1 LLAALPDLCALKGN
15 SMKIVSANG
24 ASIPTLGFGTFRVP
38 GPDAE
43 RMVSNVLAA
52 GYRQIDT
59 AQIYGNEAEVGQA
72 LAGSG
77 VVRADV
83 FVTTKIWTE
92 HLAANR
98 LRASLEDSLAKLRT
112 DYVDL
117 TLIHWPSP
125 GAAVAVVES
134 MEALLAA
141 REAGLTRAIGVSNFP
156 IALLREAIAAVG
168 ADNIAT
174 NQVEL
179 HPFLQNRALD
189 AFMVDAGIHLT
200 AYMPL
205 AYGMVMTDP
214 TIARIAQAHRATP
227 AQVAL
232 AWAMAKGYAV
242 IPSSTKRA
250 NLESNLRARDL
261 ILSREDIAAID
272 ALDRGERLVS
282 PDFAPNWDR

>member
-1 LLAALPDLCALKGN
+1 MHTTLPQ
-15 SMKIVSANG
+15 
-24 ASIPTLGFGTFRVP
+24 LGLGTFRLKDRAAIDSV
-38 GPDAE
+38 
-43 RMVSNVLAA
+43 AA
-52 GYRQIDT
+52 GLELGYRHIDT

-72 LAGSG
+72 LAESG
-77 VVRADV
+77 VARGDV

-92 HLAANR
+92 NLAASR
-98 LRASLEDSLAKLRT
+98 LRASLEESLDKLRT
-112 DYVDL
+112 GYVDL

-125 GAAVAVVES
+125 GGAVSVAES
-134 MEALLAA
+134 MEALLAV
-141 REAGLTRAIGVSNFP
+141 REAGLSRAIGVSNFP
-156 IALLREAIAAVG
+156 IALLREAIAAAG

-205 AYGMVMTDP
+205 AYGKVMDDATILR
-214 TIARIAQAHRATP
+214 IAREHGATP

-242 IPSSTKRA
+242 IPSSTRRA

-261 ILSREDIAAID
+261 ILSSRDIAAID
-272 ALDRGERLVS
+272 GLDRGERLVN
-282 PDFAPNWDR
+282 PEFAPRWD